1 MIQTGGASNFFW
13 RDFMKLLLLAC
24 LVLLVSCNGGGGGGS
39 SSEPKVSAGDVTST
53 QNANIYIQES
63 QNQIPPSLR
72 VKKEDLE
79 SLKAE
84 SLVTQEE
91 ALELSQIITE

>member
-1 MIQTGGASNFFW
+1 MKWLLIAS
-13 RDFMKLLLLAC
+13 
-24 LVLLVSCNGGGGGGS
+24 LVLLVSCNGGGGS
-39 SSEPKVSAGDVTST
+39 SSTPKVNSGDVTTT
-53 QNANIYIQES
+53 QSANVYIQES
-63 QNQIPPSLR
+63 QSQIPPSLR

-79 SLKAE
+79 SLKSD

>member
-1 MIQTGGASNFFW
+1 MNW
-13 RDFMKLLLLAC
+13 LLIAC
-24 LVLLVSCNGGGGGGS
+24 LVLLVSCNGGGGS
-39 SSEPKVSAGDVTST
+39 SSTPKVNAGDVTTT
-53 QNANIYIQES
+53 QSANVFIQES

-79 SLKAE
+79 SLKSE